1 MKPTLTAITWIGII
15 CALALILSLVGI
27 LAMIIVPPL
36 KDPEAMKSLLTVAGI
51 AGSGVIGLVGYIG
64 GGNGVEPIN
73 RAPHT
78 ANQVPAKP
86 ILT

>member
-1 MKPTLTAITWIGII
+1 MKPTLDAIKWIGII

-27 LAMIIVPPL
+27 LAMVIVPPL

-64 GGNGVEPIN
+64 GSHAGNGVEPIN
-73 RAPHT
+73 QAPD
-78 ANQVPAKP
+78 AP
-86 ILT
+86 IVS